1 MKLRLGTRKSLLAMA
16 QARQVAVALRAAHPD
31 IEIEFVGITTGGD
44 TNKTTPLPDM
54 QTIGIFTKEID
65 DQLLAGEIDFAVHS
79 LKDLG
84 TQRPADLVTGA
95 IPRRAPSY
103 DVALFR
109 PDIMD
114 ILRMDRAIKI
124 GTSAPR
130 RGELVPK
137 FLTQALPRLSATP
150 AKIEMVPVRGNI
162 DTRLKRL
169 HEMGDRALDGIIL
182 AFAGLSRLHADE
194 GGRKILADIL
204 HDLKWKILPLTHCP
218 GAPGQGA
225 LAIECRAGDIGT
237 IKILSTLNHSPSA
250 VQVRSEL
257 DILGAY
263 GGGCH
268 QRFGVTAINLS
279 NMKSDIILVRGC
291 DQAGQP
297 VDETHI
303 ENAPD
308 FTDKKIWRGRDWQ
321 RKIFKMEKLAPP
333 TGNFAA
339 AFAANSRALPDD
351 YNSAARLW
359 TSGVSSWFN
368 LAAKGHWVEGC
379 ADGFGF
385 DFIRDLIA
393 DPVLQLPPISNWA
406 IYTHEDA
413 ADGWVDA
420 TAIPTYKLILN
431 PPAEAIA
438 ELASADVIEWS
449 SSHQFAALHQYARY
463 DAIHVCGPG
472 KTADY
477 LYAQGVKD
485 LVVLP
490 LFD

>member
-1 MKLRLGTRKSLLAMA
+1 MLAMA
-16 QARQVAVALRAAHPD
+16 QARQVAAALRAAHPE

-44 TNKTTPLPDM
+44 ANKTTPLPDIE
-54 QTIGIFTKEID
+54 TIGIFTKEID
-65 DQLLAGEIDFAVHS
+65 DQLLVREIDFAVHS

-84 TQRPADLVTGA
+84 TQRPPGLVTAA
-95 IPRRAPSY
+95 IPLRAPPY

-114 ILRMDRAIKI
+114 ILHAGRAIQI

-137 FLTQALPRLSATP
+137 FLTQALPQLSAMP
-150 AKIEMVPVRGNI
+150 AQIEMLPVRGNI

-169 HEMGDRALDGIIL
+169 HETGDRALDGIIL

-194 GGRKILADIL
+194 EGRKILSDML
-204 HDLKWKILPLTHCP
+204 YDLKWMILPLTHCP

-225 LAIECRAGDIGT
+225 LAVECRANDAET
-237 IKILSTLNHSPSA
+237 IKILSALNHPPSA
-250 VQVRSEL
+250 AQARSEL
-257 DILGAY
+257 DILGAH

-279 NMKSDIILVRGC
+279 KMKSDITLVRGC
-291 DQAGQP
+291 DQTGQP
-297 VDETHI
+297 VDETRV
-303 ENAPD
+303 ENAPN
-308 FTDKKIWRGRDWQ
+308 FTGKKIWRGRDWQ
-321 RKIFKMEKLAPP
+321 RKIFRMEKLVPP
-333 TGNFAA
+333 AGNFAA
-339 AFAANSRALPDD
+339 AFAANSRALPDN
-351 YNSAARLW
+351 YNLTARLW
-359 TSGVSSWFN
+359 TSGASSWFN
-368 LAAKGHWVEGC
+368 LSAAGHWVEGC

-385 DFIRDLIA
+385 DFIRNLIVE
-393 DPVLQLPPISNWA
+393 PVLQLPPIRSWA
-406 IYTHEDA
+406 VYTHEDA
-413 ADGWVDA
+413 GDGWADA
-420 TAIPTYKLILN
+420 AVIPTYKLILN

-438 ELASADVIEWS
+438 ELTVADVIEWS
-449 SSHQFAALHQYARY
+449 SSHQFAALRQYAKPS
-463 DAIHVCGPG
+463 AIHVCGPG

-477 LYAQGVKD
+477 LRAQGVKD